1 MFTEAEM
8 IFLSKRHRSNWAFLE
23 RRSLDR
29 MPAAVRQRIL
39 EFRAKELG
47 AEFTEFRA
55 FINVEGKGLT
65 LNAVNPPATLNTADL
80 F

>member
-8 IFLSKRHRSNWAFLE
+8 IFLSKRHRSNWSHLDS
-23 RRSLDR
+23 RSLAK
-29 MPAAVRQRIL
+29 MPADIKQRIM

-47 AEFTEFRA
+47 PEFTEYRSLIRLGQA
-55 FINVEGKGLT
+55 LQATAPPTGSLT
-65 LNAVNPPATLNTADL
+65 AAEL